1 MTSRAGRKKKGL
13 TLPTGFIG
21 IIKLK
26 VGLWEAIQ
34 CIYYNYEIAPQLH
47 SVATHTSS
55 LLMVSDWVGLFV
67 QFCHCKATIIH
78 IDDVNTRI
86 LSSQGEVSD
95 FLLQQG
101 LMVNRRE
108 PNEERSMHPSVC
120 VCQRDQR

>member
-1 MTSRAGRKKKGL
+1 M
-13 TLPTGFIG
+13 
-21 IIKLK
+21 K

-120 VCQRDQR
+120 VFVRGIRDNHSSLMTPPERL